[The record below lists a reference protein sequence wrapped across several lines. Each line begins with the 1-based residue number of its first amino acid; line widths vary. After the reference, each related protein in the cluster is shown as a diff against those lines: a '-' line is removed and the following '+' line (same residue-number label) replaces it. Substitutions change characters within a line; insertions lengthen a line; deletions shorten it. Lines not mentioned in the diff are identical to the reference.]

1 MLQLQPIQQILG
13 YNTIMASNNE
23 TMEVVIRRVGM
34 EDHINIVKLFQV
46 CFSKFTIGIFE
57 GYLLVTLI
65 SMVSMMRV
73 PSFVCESNS

>member
-46 CFSKFTIGIFE
+46 CFSKFTIGI
-57 GYLLVTLI
+57 
-65 SMVSMMRV
+65 S
-73 PSFVCESNS
+73 

>member
-46 CFSKFTIGIFE
+46 CFSKLYHWYILG
-57 GYLLVTLI
+57 
-65 SMVSMMRV
+65 V
-73 PSFVCESNS
+73 PTGNPN

>member
-1 MLQLQPIQQILG
+1 MFTVPRLSSVSAEHDTSIWKMLQLQPIQQILG

-46 CFSKFTIGIFE
+46 CFSKFTIGIF
-57 GYLLVTLI
+57 
-65 SMVSMMRV
+65 
-73 PSFVCESNS
+73 